1 MATFYG
7 IYTDVGPVGGD
18 TGVLVTSTIPG
29 ASAVTYNVKLH
40 KQGYP
45 PWTGS
50 IVSDSGGYGDL
61 VFPAPL
67 AYPQLLEVT
76 TTPNVT
82 TAVSLI
88 GWASPQTNVTPLP
101 PEAKTKGSL
110 FYVPSFSFSNQLYIG
125 NPSASTTANVTVTGP
140 GGTVTTLSAPAKCVT
155 KYNLASYSIALK
167 ITSTMPIVLATGI
180 MDSCG
185 LTMILPS

>member
-18 TGVLVTSTIPG
+18 AGVLVTSTIPG
-29 ASAVTYNVKLH
+29 AAAVTYSIKLH
-40 KQGYP
+40 KVGAP
-45 PWTGS
+45 PWTSS
-50 IVSDSGGYGDL
+50 IVSDPGGYADKL
-61 VFPAPL
+61 FPTPL
-67 AYPQLLEVT
+67 TYPQLLEVT

-110 FYVPSFSFSNQLYIG
+110 FYVPGFSFSNQLYFG
-125 NPSASTTANVTVTGP
+125 NPSSTTTASVTIAGP
-140 GGTVTTLSAPAKCVT
+140 GGTITTLSAPAKCVT
-155 KYNLASYSIALK
+155 KYNMASFSIALK
-167 ITSTMPIVLATGI
+167 ITSTLPIVLATGI

-185 LTMILPS
+185 LTMILPT